1 MPLDVHTAH
10 HVAPC
15 GPGPSGN
22 ASPCRTTYH
31 TNVLRCL
38 AMTTGAILV
47 SIFPRGALGGGEPPC
62 PRPNPIMP
70 SSHAS
75 HASHARPEVLS
86 GLFCVVVAIAT
97 VLTAWNVRTA
107 AICRRDVQLAP
118 LGVPTSRPAERP
130 SQGLLGAVVM
140 GAHVFSSVLELAHT
154 PQTHLPFSPPQNF
167 QKSKRA
173 EFWGFLRGWCA
184 RSEL

>member
-1 MPLDVHTAH
+1 MAPETHAVGFSAFGLVHGHEAAVVCACSHLD
-10 HVAPC
+10 
-15 GPGPSGN
+15 GN
-22 ASPCRTTYH
+22 AHR
-31 TNVLRCL
+31 
-38 AMTTGAILV
+38 A
-47 SIFPRGALGGGEPPC
+47 IFPRRPSPPLDLHIC
-62 PRPNPIMP
+62 
-70 SSHAS
+70 STHSTSHAS

-107 AICRRDVQLAP
+107 AICRRDVKLAP
-118 LGVPTSRPAERP
+118 LGVPTSRPAGRP

-140 GAHVFSSVLELAHT
+140 GAHVFSPVLELAHT

-173 EFWGFLRGWCA
+173 EFRGFLRGWCA